1 MRSYR
6 NLKLLAYKAGLPG
19 FLLFFFRYMPL
30 DPAYKAGSR
39 GIKPVKHVWLEG
51 IRSVL
56 IRDTGVLWI
65 SKKN

>member
-1 MRSYR
+1 
-6 NLKLLAYKAGLPG
+6 
-19 FLLFFFRYMPL
+19 MPL

-51 IRSVL
+51 IKPVF

-65 SKKN
+65 NKKLIIGPLSVA